1 MVHFVGAGPGACDL
15 ITVRGMNRI
24 KEADVIIYAGS
35 LVNPELLSYAKA
47 DCEIYN
53 SAHMTLDAVV
63 AVMREAEAAGKGTV
77 RLHTGDPSVYG
88 AIREQMDLLDEY
100 GIAYDVCPGVSA
112 VFGAAASLACEYT
125 LPDVTQTLILTRAE
139 GKTPVP
145 EKENLRSLA
154 AHRASLVLYLSSGL
168 ARKVRQELLLGG
180 YAEDTP
186 VAVVYKATW
195 PEEKIIRTTL
205 AKLPEDMEAAG
216 ITKTA
221 LIIVSPALGS
231 IYEKSKLYDAAFATE
246 YRGATEIIL
255 PVGIRRVLLVT
266 CSVRGYATMQ
276 KLAKKL
282 EAIPG
287 AEIITKVKCEALPD
301 VSMRETVKACVDEY
315 FGEVDAIVFV
325 TASGIAVRSVAEH
338 LAHKS
343 EDPAIVCMDEC
354 GKHVIS
360 LVSGHAGGA
369 NALTQMLADVMWA
382 TPVITTATDVEG
394 RFSVDDYARKH
405 NLVVT
410 DWEKAKAIS
419 AEVLAAGAEPVWMDA
434 RKSAGEADRVDA
446 RESASEAD
454 RVDIRE
460 SAGEADRV
468 DERESVGEADRVD
481 ERESAGEA
489 DRVDERGSA
498 GEADRVDERESAG
511 EIGSGSPLETG
522 CEVGVGKGL
531 GYRIG
536 ERIQCTMNIGAYQVI
551 VTPEKTIT
559 DAKTL
564 QLVPRCIVAG
574 VGCKKGTP
582 VDKIEHAVQDAFAKA
597 GLRMEAL
604 CAVASIDLKKEEA
617 GLQEFCK
624 TRNVP
629 FETYTAEELQAV
641 PGTFSASEFVSGV
654 TGVDNVCERSAVK
667 YASEHGVSQ
676 DHRLLRERAHE
687 DELLLG
693 KQAKHG
699 ELLLRKQANH
709 GELLLRKQAHEGVTV
724 ALSYVCS
731 E

>member
-53 SAHMTLDAVV
+53 SAHMTLEDVV
-63 AVMREAEAAGKGTV
+63 SVMREAEAAGKGTV

-88 AIREQMDLLDEY
+88 AIREQMDLLDGY

-180 YAEDTP
+180 YAVDTP

-231 IYEKSKLYDAAFATE
+231 VYEKSRLYDAAFATE
-246 YRGATEIIL
+246 YRGATEIAF
-255 PVGIRRVLLVT
+255 PAGIRRVLLIT

-276 KLAKKL
+276 KMAKKL
-282 EAIPG
+282 ENISG
-287 AEIITKVKCEALPD
+287 AEIITKVKCEALPE
-301 VSMRETVKACVDEY
+301 VSMKGTVKACVDAY
-315 FGEVDAIVFV
+315 FEQVDAIVFV

-338 LAHKS
+338 LTHKS
-343 EDPAIVCMDEC
+343 KDPAIVCMDEC

-394 RFSVDDYARKH
+394 RFSIDEYAREH

-410 DWEKAKAIS
+410 DWAKAKAIS
-419 AEVLAAGAEPVWMDA
+419 AEVLATGAKPVWVDEA
-434 RKSAGEADRVDA
+434 EVLQEEEKRACEIRKEQKSTGIDVGKIENDGRKNEVDGCENRIDGCENEVDGCKNRVDG
-446 RESASEAD
+446 SENK
-454 RVDIRE
+454 VDGCGNRINVKRLQ
-460 SAGEADRV
+460 
-468 DERESVGEADRVD
+468 
-481 ERESAGEA
+481 
-489 DRVDERGSA
+489 
-498 GEADRVDERESAG
+498 
-511 EIGSGSPLETG
+511 IGSH
-522 CEVGVGKGL
+522 
-531 GYRIG
+531 
-536 ERIQCTMNIGAYQVI
+536 QVI
-551 VTPEKTIT
+551 ITPK
-559 DAKTL
+559 DGSVDVQTL
-564 QLVPRCIVAG
+564 QLIPRCIVAG

-604 CAVASIDLKKEEA
+604 CAVVSIDLKKEEA
-617 GLQEFCK
+617 GLLEFCE

-629 FETYTAEELQAV
+629 FETYAAEELRAV
-641 PGTFSASEFVSGV
+641 PGTYSASEFVSGV

-667 YASEHGVSQ
+667 YASEHGMNQ
-676 DHRLLRERAHE
+676 GEQ
-687 DELLLG
+687 LLG
-693 KQAKHG
+693 RQAKLG
-699 ELLLRKQANH
+699 ELLLRKQAY
-709 GELLLRKQAHEGVTV
+709 GGVTV
-724 ALSYVCS
+724 ALAYGCS

>member
-53 SAHMTLDAVV
+53 SAHMTLEDVV
-63 AVMREAEAAGKGTV
+63 SVMREAEAAGKGTV

-88 AIREQMDLLDEY
+88 AIREQMDLLDEC

-168 ARKVRQELLLGG
+168 ARKVRQDLLLGG

-231 IYEKSKLYDAAFATE
+231 VYEKSRLYDAAFATE
-246 YRGATEIIL
+246 YRGATEIAF
-255 PVGIRRVLLVT
+255 PAGIRRVLLIT

-282 EAIPG
+282 ENISG
-287 AEIITKVKCEALPD
+287 AEIITKVKCEALPK
-301 VSMRETVKACVDEY
+301 VSMRETVKACVDTY
-315 FGEVDAIVFV
+315 FGQVDAIVFV

-394 RFSVDDYARKH
+394 RFSIDEYAREH

-410 DWEKAKAIS
+410 DWAKAKAIS
-419 AEVLAAGAEPVWMDA
+419 AEVLAAGAEPVWVDEA
-434 RKSAGEADRVDA
+434 AGSQEEEKNECEIGKEQKSTGIDVGKIENDGCKNEVDGCGNGVGGCENRIDGCGNRVDGCGN
-446 RESASEAD
+446 RINVK
-454 RVDIRE
+454 RLQ
-460 SAGEADRV
+460 
-468 DERESVGEADRVD
+468 
-481 ERESAGEA
+481 
-489 DRVDERGSA
+489 
-498 GEADRVDERESAG
+498 
-511 EIGSGSPLETG
+511 IGSH
-522 CEVGVGKGL
+522 
-531 GYRIG
+531 
-536 ERIQCTMNIGAYQVI
+536 QVI
-551 VTPEKTIT
+551 ITPQ
-559 DAKTL
+559 DGSVDVQTL
-564 QLVPRCIVAG
+564 QLIPRCIVAG

-604 CAVASIDLKKEEA
+604 CAVVSIDLKKEEA
-617 GLQEFCK
+617 GLLEFCE

-629 FETYTAEELQAV
+629 FETYAAEELRAV
-641 PGTFSASEFVSGV
+641 PGTYSASEFVSGV

-667 YASEHGVSQ
+667 YASEHGMNQ
-676 DHRLLRERAHE
+676 GEQ
-687 DELLLG
+687 LLG
-693 KQAKHG
+693 RQAKHG
-699 ELLLRKQANH
+699 ELLLRKQAY
-709 GELLLRKQAHEGVTV
+709 GGVTV
-724 ALSYVCS
+724 ALAYVCS

>member
-53 SAHMTLDAVV
+53 SAHMTLEDVV
-63 AVMREAEAAGKGTV
+63 SVMREAEAAGKGTV

-100 GIAYDVCPGVSA
+100 GITYDVCPGVSA

-154 AHRASLVLYLSSGL
+154 AHHASLVLYLSSRL
-168 ARKVRQELLLGG
+168 ARKVRQDLLLGG

-231 IYEKSKLYDAAFATE
+231 IYEKSRLYDAAFATE
-246 YRGATEIIL
+246 YRGATEIAF
-255 PVGIRRVLLVT
+255 PAGIRRVLLVT

-282 EAIPG
+282 ENISG
-287 AEIITKVKCEALPD
+287 AEIITKVKCEALPE
-301 VSMRETVKACVDEY
+301 VSMRETVKACVDTY
-315 FGEVDAIVFV
+315 FEQVDAIVFV

-338 LAHKS
+338 LTHKS
-343 EDPAIVCMDEC
+343 KDPAIVCMDEC

-394 RFSVDDYARKH
+394 SFSIDDYAREH

-410 DWEKAKAIS
+410 DWTKAKAIS
-419 AEVLAAGAEPVWMDA
+419 AEVLATGAEPVWIEEPA
-434 RKSAGEADRVDA
+434 VTQGEEKRTCEIRKEQNSTGIDVGKIENDGCKNEVDGCENEVDGCENRVDGCGN
-446 RESASEAD
+446 RINVQ
-454 RVDIRE
+454 RLQ
-460 SAGEADRV
+460 
-468 DERESVGEADRVD
+468 
-481 ERESAGEA
+481 
-489 DRVDERGSA
+489 
-498 GEADRVDERESAG
+498 
-511 EIGSGSPLETG
+511 IGSH
-522 CEVGVGKGL
+522 
-531 GYRIG
+531 
-536 ERIQCTMNIGAYQVI
+536 QVI
-551 VTPEKTIT
+551 ITPKDVPV
-559 DAKTL
+559 DAQTL
-564 QLVPRCIVAG
+564 QLIPRCIVAG

-582 VDKIEHAVQDAFAKA
+582 VDKIEHAVQDAFAKT

-604 CAVASIDLKKEEA
+604 CAVVSIDLKKKEA
-617 GLQEFCK
+617 GLLEFCE

-629 FETYTAEELQAV
+629 FKTYAAEELQAV
-641 PGTFSASEFVSGV
+641 PGTYSTSEFVSGV

-667 YASEHGVSQ
+667 YASEHGMNQ
-676 DHRLLRERAHE
+676 DRRLLRMQV
-687 DELLLG
+687 DG
-693 KQAKHG
+693 G
-699 ELLLRKQANH
+699 ELLLRKQA
-709 GELLLRKQAHEGVTV
+709 QDGVTL
-724 ALSYVCS
+724 ALAYMGAAS
-731 E
+731 EK

>member
-35 LVNPELLSYAKA
+35 LVNPALLSYAKA

-53 SAHMTLDAVV
+53 SAHMTLEDVV
-63 AVMREAEAAGKGTV
+63 SVMREAEAAGKTTV

-100 GIAYDVCPGVSA
+100 GIKYDVCPGVSA

-168 ARKVRQELLLGG
+168 ARKVRQELLIGG

-246 YRGATEIIL
+246 YRGATEIAL
-255 PVGIRRVLLVT
+255 PAGIRRVLLIT

-282 EAIPG
+282 ENISG
-287 AEIITKVKCEALPD
+287 AEIIAKVKCEALPE
-301 VSMRETVKACVDEY
+301 VSMKETVKACVDEY
-315 FGEVDAIVFV
+315 FEQVDAIVFV

-338 LAHKS
+338 LTHKS
-343 EDPAIVCMDEC
+343 KDPAIVCMDEC
-354 GKHVIS
+354 SKHVIS

-394 RFSVDDYARKH
+394 QFSIDDYAREH

-410 DWEKAKAIS
+410 DWAKAKAIS
-419 AEVLAAGAEPVWMDA
+419 AEVLATGAKPVWVDEA
-434 RKSAGEADRVDA
+434 EVSQEEEKNACEICKEQKSTGIDVGKIENDGCENEIGVQKLQIGSHQVVITPQDVSVDA
-446 RESASEAD
+446 
-454 RVDIRE
+454 
-460 SAGEADRV
+460 
-468 DERESVGEADRVD
+468 
-481 ERESAGEA
+481 
-489 DRVDERGSA
+489 
-498 GEADRVDERESAG
+498 
-511 EIGSGSPLETG
+511 
-522 CEVGVGKGL
+522 
-531 GYRIG
+531 
-536 ERIQCTMNIGAYQVI
+536 Q
-551 VTPEKTIT
+551 
-559 DAKTL
+559 TL
-564 QLVPRCIVAG
+564 QLIPRCIVAG
-574 VGCKKGTP
+574 VGCKKGTSS
-582 VDKIEHAVQDAFAKA
+582 DKIEHAVQDAFAKA

-617 GLQEFCK
+617 GLLEFCE
-624 TRNVP
+624 TRKVP
-629 FETYTAEELQAV
+629 FEAYTAEELQAV
-641 PGTFSASEFVSGV
+641 SGTFSASEFVTGV

-699 ELLLRKQANH
+699 ELLLRKQAY
-709 GELLLRKQAHEGVTV
+709 GGVTV
-724 ALSYVCS
+724 ALAYVCS

>member
-53 SAHMTLDAVV
+53 SAHMTLEDVV
-63 AVMREAEAAGKGTV
+63 SVMREAEAAGKGTV

-88 AIREQMDLLDEY
+88 AIREQMDLLDEC

-168 ARKVRQELLLGG
+168 ARKVRQDLLLGG
-180 YAEDTP
+180 YAEGTP

-221 LIIVSPALGS
+221 LIIVSPALGND
-231 IYEKSKLYDAAFATE
+231 YEKSRLYDAAFATE
-246 YRGATEIIL
+246 YRGATEIAF
-255 PVGIRRVLLVT
+255 PAGIRRVLLIT
-266 CSVRGYATMQ
+266 CSVRGYTTMQ
-276 KLAKKL
+276 KMAKKL
-282 EAIPG
+282 EKISG
-287 AEIITKVKCEALPD
+287 AEIITKVKCEALPE
-301 VSMRETVKACVDEY
+301 VSMKGTVKACVDAY
-315 FGEVDAIVFV
+315 FGQVDAIVFV

-338 LAHKS
+338 LTHKS
-343 EDPAIVCMDEC
+343 KDPAIVCMDEC
-354 GKHVIS
+354 SKHVIS

-394 RFSVDDYARKH
+394 RFSIDDYAREH

-410 DWEKAKAIS
+410 DWTKAKAIS
-419 AEVLAAGAEPVWMDA
+419 AEVLTTGAEPVWIDGDDVA
-434 RKSAGEADRVDA
+434 DREDEWDPSGEADRVN
-446 RESASEAD
+446 
-454 RVDIRE
+454 
-460 SAGEADRV
+460 
-468 DERESVGEADRVD
+468 ERES
-481 ERESAGEA
+481 S
-489 DRVDERGSA
+489 S
-498 GEADRVDERESAG
+498 EADRVDERESAG

-522 CEVGVGKGL
+522 CEVGVEKGL

-536 ERIQCTMNIGAYQVI
+536 ERIQCTMNIGTFQVI

-559 DAKTL
+559 DAQTL

-641 PGTFSASEFVSGV
+641 SGTFSASEFVSGV

-667 YASEHGVSQ
+667 YASEYATNQGE
-676 DHRLLRERAHE
+676 RLLRMQVDGGELLLREQAQ
-687 DELLLG
+687 DGELLLG
-693 KQAKHG
+693 KQVYG
-699 ELLLRKQANH
+699 
-709 GELLLRKQAHEGVTV
+709 GVTV
-724 ALSYVCS
+724 ALAYVCS

>member
-53 SAHMTLDAVV
+53 SAHMTLEDVV
-63 AVMREAEAAGKGTV
+63 SVMREAEAAGKGTV

-100 GIAYDVCPGVSA
+100 GITYDVCPGVSA

-154 AHRASLVLYLSSGL
+154 AHHASLVLYLSSGL
-168 ARKVRQELLLGG
+168 ARKVRQDLLLGG

-231 IYEKSKLYDAAFATE
+231 IYEKSRLYDAAFATE
-246 YRGATEIIL
+246 YRGATEIAF
-255 PVGIRRVLLVT
+255 PAGIRRVLLVT

-282 EAIPG
+282 ENISG
-287 AEIITKVKCEALPD
+287 AEIITKVKCEALPE
-301 VSMRETVKACVDEY
+301 VSMRETVKACVDTY
-315 FGEVDAIVFV
+315 FGQVDAIVFV

-369 NALTQMLADVMWA
+369 NALTQMLADVIWA

-394 RFSVDDYARKH
+394 SFSIDDYAREH

-410 DWEKAKAIS
+410 DWTKAKAIS
-419 AEVLAAGAEPVWMDA
+419 AEVLATGAEPVWIEEPA
-434 RKSAGEADRVDA
+434 VTQGEEKRACEIRKEQKSTGIDVGKIENDGCKNEVDGCGNRINVKRLQIGSHQVIITPKDVPVDA
-446 RESASEAD
+446 
-454 RVDIRE
+454 
-460 SAGEADRV
+460 
-468 DERESVGEADRVD
+468 
-481 ERESAGEA
+481 
-489 DRVDERGSA
+489 
-498 GEADRVDERESAG
+498 
-511 EIGSGSPLETG
+511 
-522 CEVGVGKGL
+522 
-531 GYRIG
+531 
-536 ERIQCTMNIGAYQVI
+536 Q
-551 VTPEKTIT
+551 
-559 DAKTL
+559 TL
-564 QLVPRCIVAG
+564 QLIPRCIVAG
-574 VGCKKGTP
+574 VGCKKGIP
-582 VDKIEHAVQDAFAKA
+582 ADKIEHAVQDAFAKA

-604 CAVASIDLKKEEA
+604 CAVSSIDLKKEEA
-617 GLQEFCK
+617 GLLEFCE

-629 FETYTAEELQAV
+629 FETYAAEELQAV
-641 PGTFSASEFVSGV
+641 PGTYSASEFVSGV

-667 YASEHGVSQ
+667 YASEHDMNQGEQ
-676 DHRLLRERAHE
+676 
-687 DELLLG
+687 LLG
-693 KQAKHG
+693 RQAKHG
-699 ELLLRKQANH
+699 ELLIRKQA
-709 GELLLRKQAHEGVTV
+709 QDGVTL
-724 ALSYVCS
+724 ALAYMGAAS
-731 E
+731 EK

>member
-47 DCEIYN
+47 DCKIYN
-53 SAHMTLDAVV
+53 SAHMTLDEVV
-63 AVMREAEAAGKGTV
+63 SVMREAEAAGKGTV

-88 AIREQMDLLDEY
+88 AIREQMDLLDEC

-168 ARKVRQELLLGG
+168 ARKVRQDLLLGG

-221 LIIVSPALGS
+221 LIIVSPALGND
-231 IYEKSKLYDAAFATE
+231 YEKSRLYDAAFATE
-246 YRGATEIIL
+246 YRGATEIAF
-255 PVGIRRVLLVT
+255 PAGIRRVLLIT

-282 EAIPG
+282 ENISG
-287 AEIITKVKCEALPD
+287 AEIITKVKCEALPEA
-301 VSMRETVKACVDEY
+301 SMKETVKACVDAY
-315 FGEVDAIVFV
+315 FEQVDAIVFV

-338 LAHKS
+338 LTHKS
-343 EDPAIVCMDEC
+343 KDPAIVCMDEC
-354 GKHVIS
+354 GKHAIS

-410 DWEKAKAIS
+410 DWAKAKAIS
-419 AEVLAAGAEPVWMDA
+419 AEVLATGAKPVWVDEA
-434 RKSAGEADRVDA
+434 AGSQEEEKNACENEIDVQKLQIGSHQVVITPQDVSVDA
-446 RESASEAD
+446 
-454 RVDIRE
+454 
-460 SAGEADRV
+460 
-468 DERESVGEADRVD
+468 
-481 ERESAGEA
+481 
-489 DRVDERGSA
+489 
-498 GEADRVDERESAG
+498 
-511 EIGSGSPLETG
+511 
-522 CEVGVGKGL
+522 
-531 GYRIG
+531 
-536 ERIQCTMNIGAYQVI
+536 Q
-551 VTPEKTIT
+551 
-559 DAKTL
+559 TL
-564 QLVPRCIVAG
+564 QLIPRCIVAG
-574 VGCKKGTP
+574 VGCKKGTS

-604 CAVASIDLKKEEA
+604 CVVASIDLKKNEV
-617 GLQEFCK
+617 GLLEFCE
-624 TRNVP
+624 TRKVP
-629 FETYTAEELQAV
+629 FKTYAAEELRAV
-641 PGTFSASEFVSGV
+641 PGIYSASEFVSGV

-667 YASEHGVSQ
+667 YASEHATNQG
-676 DHRLLRERAHE
+676 EP
-687 DELLLG
+687 LLG
-693 KQAKHG
+693 RQAKHG
-699 ELLLRKQANH
+699 ELLLRKQAH
-709 GELLLRKQAHEGVTV
+709 GGVTV
-724 ALSYVCS
+724 ALVYVCS

>member
-53 SAHMTLDAVV
+53 SAHMTLEDVV
-63 AVMREAEAAGKGTV
+63 SVMRDAEAAGKGTV

-168 ARKVRQELLLGG
+168 ARKVRQELLIGG

-246 YRGATEIIL
+246 YRGATEIAL
-255 PVGIRRVLLVT
+255 PAGIRRVLLIT

-282 EAIPG
+282 ENISG
-287 AEIITKVKCEALPD
+287 AEIIAKVKCEALPE
-301 VSMRETVKACVDEY
+301 VSMKETVKACVDEY
-315 FGEVDAIVFV
+315 FEQVDAIVFV

-338 LAHKS
+338 LTHKS
-343 EDPAIVCMDEC
+343 KDPAIVCMDEC
-354 GKHVIS
+354 SKHVIS

-394 RFSVDDYARKH
+394 QFSIDDYAREH

-410 DWEKAKAIS
+410 DWAKAKAIS
-419 AEVLAAGAEPVWMDA
+419 AEVLATGAKPVWMDEA
-434 RKSAGEADRVDA
+434 EVLQEEEKNACEIRKEQKSTGIDGCENEINVQ
-446 RESASEAD
+446 ELQ
-454 RVDIRE
+454 
-460 SAGEADRV
+460 
-468 DERESVGEADRVD
+468 
-481 ERESAGEA
+481 
-489 DRVDERGSA
+489 
-498 GEADRVDERESAG
+498 
-511 EIGSGSPLETG
+511 IGSH
-522 CEVGVGKGL
+522 
-531 GYRIG
+531 
-536 ERIQCTMNIGAYQVI
+536 QVI
-551 VTPEKTIT
+551 ITPQ
-559 DAKTL
+559 DGSVDVQTL
-564 QLVPRCIVAG
+564 QLIPRCIVAG

-604 CAVASIDLKKEEA
+604 CAVVSIDLKKEEA
-617 GLQEFCK
+617 GLLEFCE

-629 FETYTAEELQAV
+629 FETYAAEELQAV
-641 PGTFSASEFVSGV
+641 PGTYSASEFVSGV

-667 YASEHGVSQ
+667 YASEHGAN
-676 DHRLLRERAHE
+676 D
-687 DELLLG
+687 
-693 KQAKHG
+693 G
-699 ELLLRKQANH
+699 ELLLRKQA
-709 GELLLRKQAHEGVTV
+709 QDGVTV
-724 ALSYVCS
+724 ALAYVGVAS
-731 E
+731 EKQAKKPTWWVWESKNRRKNPKPEAETRK

>member
-47 DCEIYN
+47 DCEFYN

-246 YRGATEIIL
+246 YRGATEITL

-282 EAIPG
+282 ENISG
-287 AEIITKVKCEALPD
+287 AEIITKVKCEALPE
-301 VSMRETVKACVDEY
+301 VSMRETVKACVDTY
-315 FGEVDAIVFV
+315 FEQVDAIVFV

-338 LAHKS
+338 LTHKS
-343 EDPAIVCMDEC
+343 KDPAIVCMDEC

-434 RKSAGEADRVDA
+434 RKSAGEADRVD
-446 RESASEAD
+446 
-454 RVDIRE
+454 I
-460 SAGEADRV
+460 
-468 DERESVGEADRVD
+468 
-481 ERESAGEA
+481 RESAGEA

-498 GEADRVDERESAG
+498 GEADRVDERESAGEADRVDERESAGEADRVDERESVG

-699 ELLLRKQANH
+699 ELLLRKQAY
-709 GELLLRKQAHEGVTV
+709 GGVTV
-724 ALSYVCS
+724 ALAIWV
-731 E
+731 

>member
-1 MVHFVGAGPGACDL
+1 MVYFVGAGPGACDL
-15 ITVRGMNRI
+15 ITVRGMNQI

-47 DCEIYN
+47 DCVIYN
-53 SAHMTLDAVV
+53 SAYMTLDEVV
-63 AVMREAEAAGKGTV
+63 AVMREAEAAGKETV

-168 ARKVRQELLLGG
+168 AGKVRQELLLGG
-180 YAEDTP
+180 YTEDTP

-205 AKLPEDMEAAG
+205 AKLPEDMEEAG

-231 IYEKSKLYDAAFATE
+231 IYEKSRLYDAAFATE
-246 YRGATEIIL
+246 YRGATEIAL
-255 PVGIRRVLLVT
+255 PTGIRRVLLIT

-282 EAIPG
+282 ESIPD
-287 AEIITKVKCEALPD
+287 AEIIAKVKCEALPEI
-301 VSMRETVKACVDEY
+301 SMKDTVKACVDEY
-315 FGEVDAIVFV
+315 FEQVDAIVFI

-338 LAHKS
+338 LTHKS
-343 EDPAIVCMDEC
+343 KDPAIICMDEC

-394 RFSVDDYARKH
+394 RFSIDDYAREH
-405 NLVVT
+405 NFVVT
-410 DWEKAKAIS
+410 DWAKAKAIS
-419 AEVLAAGAEPVWMDA
+419 AEVLATGAKPVWID
-434 RKSAGEADRVDA
+434 EAEVK
-446 RESASEAD
+446 
-454 RVDIRE
+454 
-460 SAGEADRV
+460 
-468 DERESVGEADRVD
+468 
-481 ERESAGEA
+481 
-489 DRVDERGSA
+489 
-498 GEADRVDERESAG
+498 
-511 EIGSGSPLETG
+511 IGS
-522 CEVGVGKGL
+522 
-531 GYRIG
+531 
-536 ERIQCTMNIGAYQVI
+536 YQVI
-551 VTPEKTIT
+551 VTPRDILT

-564 QLVPRCIVAG
+564 QLIPRCIVAG
-574 VGCKKGTP
+574 VGCKKGTSA
-582 VDKIEHAVQDAFAKA
+582 DKIKHAVQEAFAKA
-597 GLRMEAL
+597 NLRMEAL

-617 GLQEFCK
+617 GLQEFCAARK
-624 TRNVP
+624 VP
-629 FETYTAEELQAV
+629 FETYAAAELQAV
-641 PGTFSASEFVSGV
+641 PGTFSASEFVTGV

-667 YASEHGVSQ
+667 FASEHGV
-676 DHRLLRERAHE
+676 
-687 DELLLG
+687 
-693 KQAKHG
+693 KHG
-699 ELLLRKQANH
+699 ELLLSKQA
-709 GELLLRKQAHEGVTV
+709 QEGVTV
-724 ALSYVCS
+724 ALAYVGVAR
-731 E
+731 EK

>member
-24 KEADVIIYAGS
+24 READVIIYAGS

-47 DCEIYN
+47 ECEIYN
-53 SAHMTLDAVV
+53 SAHMTLEDVV
-63 AVMREAEAAGKGTV
+63 SVMREAEAAGKGTV

-88 AIREQMDLLDEY
+88 AIREQMDLLDEC

-168 ARKVRQELLLGG
+168 ARKVRQDLLLGG

-231 IYEKSKLYDAAFATE
+231 VYEKSRLYDAAFATE
-246 YRGATEIIL
+246 YRGATEIAF
-255 PVGIRRVLLVT
+255 PAGIRRVLLIT

-282 EAIPG
+282 ENISG
-287 AEIITKVKCEALPD
+287 AEIITKVKCEALPE
-301 VSMRETVKACVDEY
+301 VSMRETVKACVDAY
-315 FGEVDAIVFV
+315 FEQVDAIVFV

-394 RFSVDDYARKH
+394 RFSIDEYAREH

-410 DWEKAKAIS
+410 DWAKAKAIS
-419 AEVLAAGAEPVWMDA
+419 AEVLAAGAEPVW
-434 RKSAGEADRVDA
+434 
-446 RESASEAD
+446 
-454 RVDIRE
+454 
-460 SAGEADRV
+460 V
-468 DERESVGEADRVD
+468 DEA
-481 ERESAGEA
+481 AGSQE
-489 DRVDERGSA
+489 E
-498 GEADRVDERESAG
+498 EKNEC
-511 EIGSGSPLETG
+511 EIGKEQKSTGIDVGKIENDGCKNEVDG
-522 CEVGVGKGL
+522 CENRVGGCEN
-531 GYRIG
+531 RIDG
-536 ERIQCTMNIGAYQVI
+536 CGNRVNVKRLQIGSHQVI
-551 VTPEKTIT
+551 ITPK
-559 DAKTL
+559 DVPVDVQTL
-564 QLVPRCIVAG
+564 QLIPRCIVAG

-604 CAVASIDLKKEEA
+604 CAVVSIDLKKEEA
-617 GLQEFCK
+617 GLLEFCE

-629 FETYTAEELQAV
+629 FETYAAEELQAV
-641 PGTFSASEFVSGV
+641 PGTYSASEFVSGV

-667 YASEHGVSQ
+667 YASEHGMKQ
-676 DHRLLRERAHE
+676 DQP
-687 DELLLG
+687 LLG
-693 KQAKHG
+693 RQAKHG
-699 ELLLRKQANH
+699 ELLLRKQAY
-709 GELLLRKQAHEGVTV
+709 GGVTV
-724 ALSYVCS
+724 ALAYVCS

>member
-24 KEADVIIYAGS
+24 READVIIYAGS

-47 DCEIYN
+47 ECEIYN
-53 SAHMTLDAVV
+53 SAHMTLEDVV
-63 AVMREAEAAGKGTV
+63 SVMREAEAAGKGTV

-88 AIREQMDLLDEY
+88 AIREQMDLLDEC

-168 ARKVRQELLLGG
+168 ARKVRQDLLLGG

-231 IYEKSKLYDAAFATE
+231 VYEKSRLYDAAFATE
-246 YRGATEIIL
+246 YRGATEIAF
-255 PVGIRRVLLVT
+255 PAGIRRVLLIT
-266 CSVRGYATMQ
+266 CSMRGYATMQ

-282 EAIPG
+282 ENISG
-287 AEIITKVKCEALPD
+287 AEIITKVKCEALPK
-301 VSMRETVKACVDEY
+301 VSMRETVKACVDTY
-315 FGEVDAIVFV
+315 FGQVDAIVFV

-394 RFSVDDYARKH
+394 RFSIDEYAREH

-410 DWEKAKAIS
+410 DWAKAKAIS
-419 AEVLAAGAEPVWMDA
+419 AEVLAAGAEPIWVDEA
-434 RKSAGEADRVDA
+434 AGSQEEEKNECEIGKEQKSTGIDVGKIENDGCKNEVDGCENRVGGCENRIDGCGNRVDGCGN
-446 RESASEAD
+446 RINVK
-454 RVDIRE
+454 RLQ
-460 SAGEADRV
+460 
-468 DERESVGEADRVD
+468 
-481 ERESAGEA
+481 
-489 DRVDERGSA
+489 
-498 GEADRVDERESAG
+498 
-511 EIGSGSPLETG
+511 IGSH
-522 CEVGVGKGL
+522 
-531 GYRIG
+531 
-536 ERIQCTMNIGAYQVI
+536 QVI
-551 VTPEKTIT
+551 ITPQ
-559 DAKTL
+559 DGSVDVQTL
-564 QLVPRCIVAG
+564 QLIPRCIVAG

-582 VDKIEHAVQDAFAKA
+582 MDKIEHAVQDAFAKA

-604 CAVASIDLKKEEA
+604 CAVVSIDLKKEEA
-617 GLQEFCK
+617 GLLEFCE

-629 FETYTAEELQAV
+629 FETYAAEELQAV
-641 PGTFSASEFVSGV
+641 PGTYSASEFVSGV

-667 YASEHGVSQ
+667 YASEHGMKQ
-676 DHRLLRERAHE
+676 DQPLPGR
-687 DELLLG
+687 
-693 KQAKHG
+693 QAKHGELLIRKQAQDG
-699 ELLLRKQANH
+699 ELLLRKQAY
-709 GELLLRKQAHEGVTV
+709 GGVTV
-724 ALSYVCS
+724 ALAYVCS

>member
-35 LVNPELLSYAKA
+35 LVNPGLLSYAKA
-47 DCEIYN
+47 DCKIYN

-63 AVMREAEAAGKGTV
+63 DVMREAEAAGKGTV

-168 ARKVRQELLLGG
+168 ARKVRQELLIGG

-246 YRGATEIIL
+246 YRGATEIAL
-255 PVGIRRVLLVT
+255 PAGIRRVLLIT

-282 EAIPG
+282 ENISG
-287 AEIITKVKCEALPD
+287 AEIIAKVKCEALPE
-301 VSMRETVKACVDEY
+301 VSMKETMKACVDAY
-315 FGEVDAIVFV
+315 FGQVDAIVFV

-338 LAHKS
+338 LTHKS
-343 EDPAIVCMDEC
+343 KDPAIVCMDEL

-394 RFSVDDYARKH
+394 RFSIDDYAREH

-419 AEVLAAGAEPVWMDA
+419 AEVLTTGAEPVWMDEA
-434 RKSAGEADRVDA
+434 EVLQEEEKNACEIRKEQKSTGIDGCENEINVQ
-446 RESASEAD
+446 ELQ
-454 RVDIRE
+454 
-460 SAGEADRV
+460 
-468 DERESVGEADRVD
+468 
-481 ERESAGEA
+481 
-489 DRVDERGSA
+489 
-498 GEADRVDERESAG
+498 
-511 EIGSGSPLETG
+511 IGSH
-522 CEVGVGKGL
+522 
-531 GYRIG
+531 
-536 ERIQCTMNIGAYQVI
+536 QVI
-551 VTPEKTIT
+551 ITPQ
-559 DAKTL
+559 DGSVDVQTL
-564 QLVPRCIVAG
+564 QLIPRCIVAG

-604 CAVASIDLKKEEA
+604 CAVVSIDLKKEEA
-617 GLQEFCK
+617 GLLEFCE

-629 FETYTAEELQAV
+629 FETYAAEELQAV
-641 PGTFSASEFVSGV
+641 PGTYSASEFVSGV

-667 YASEHGVSQ
+667 YASEHGMNQ
-676 DHRLLRERAHE
+676 GEQLLGRQAKNG
-687 DELLLG
+687 ELLLG
-693 KQAKHG
+693 KQAYG
-699 ELLLRKQANH
+699 
-709 GELLLRKQAHEGVTV
+709 GVTV
-724 ALSYVCS
+724 ALAYVCS

>member
-24 KEADVIIYAGS
+24 READVIIYAGS
-35 LVNPELLSYAKA
+35 LVNPELLSYAKV

-53 SAHMTLDAVV
+53 SAHMTLDEVV

-88 AIREQMDLLDEY
+88 AIREQMDLLDEC

-246 YRGATEIIL
+246 YRGATEIAL
-255 PVGIRRVLLVT
+255 PAGIRRVLLIT

-282 EAIPG
+282 ENISG
-287 AEIITKVKCEALPD
+287 AEIIAKVKCEALPE
-301 VSMRETVKACVDEY
+301 VSMKETVKACVDEY
-315 FGEVDAIVFV
+315 FEQVDAIVFV

-338 LAHKS
+338 LTHKS
-343 EDPAIVCMDEC
+343 KDPAIVCMDEC
-354 GKHVIS
+354 SKHVIS

-394 RFSVDDYARKH
+394 QFSIDDYAREH

-410 DWEKAKAIS
+410 DWAKAKAIS
-419 AEVLAAGAEPVWMDA
+419 AEVLAAGAEPVWIEEPVVA
-434 RKSAGEADRVDA
+434 QGEEKGACEIRKELKSTGIDGCKNRVDGC
-446 RESASEAD
+446 ENGIDGSEN
-454 RVDIRE
+454 RVDVKRLQ
-460 SAGEADRV
+460 
-468 DERESVGEADRVD
+468 
-481 ERESAGEA
+481 
-489 DRVDERGSA
+489 
-498 GEADRVDERESAG
+498 
-511 EIGSGSPLETG
+511 IGSH
-522 CEVGVGKGL
+522 
-531 GYRIG
+531 
-536 ERIQCTMNIGAYQVI
+536 QVI
-551 VTPEKTIT
+551 ITPKDVPV
-559 DAKTL
+559 DAQTL
-564 QLVPRCIVAG
+564 QLIPRCIVAG

-582 VDKIEHAVQDAFAKA
+582 VDKIEHAVQEAFAKA
-597 GLRMEAL
+597 GMRMEAL

-617 GLQEFCK
+617 GLLEFCE

-629 FETYTAEELQAV
+629 FETYAAEELQAV
-641 PGTFSASEFVSGV
+641 PGTYSASEFVSGV

-667 YASEHGVSQ
+667 YASEHGMNQ
-676 DHRLLRERAHE
+676 GEQ
-687 DELLLG
+687 LLG
-693 KQAKHG
+693 RQAKHG
-699 ELLLRKQANH
+699 ELLLRKQAY
-709 GELLLRKQAHEGVTV
+709 GGVTV
-724 ALSYVCS
+724 ALAYVCS

>member
-24 KEADVIIYAGS
+24 READVIIYAGS

-53 SAHMTLDAVV
+53 SAHMTLEDVV
-63 AVMREAEAAGKGTV
+63 SVMREAEAAGKGTV

-88 AIREQMDLLDEY
+88 AIREQMDLLDEC

-154 AHRASLVLYLSSGL
+154 VHRASLVLYLSSGL
-168 ARKVRQELLLGG
+168 ARKVRQDLLFGG

-231 IYEKSKLYDAAFATE
+231 VYEKSRLYDAAFATE
-246 YRGATEIIL
+246 YRGATEIAF
-255 PVGIRRVLLVT
+255 PAGIRRVLLIT

-282 EAIPG
+282 ENISG
-287 AEIITKVKCEALPD
+287 AEIITKVKCEALPE
-301 VSMRETVKACVDEY
+301 VSMKGTVKACVDAY
-315 FGEVDAIVFV
+315 FEQVDAIVFV

-394 RFSVDDYARKH
+394 RFSIDEYAREH

-410 DWEKAKAIS
+410 DWAKAKAIS
-419 AEVLAAGAEPVWMDA
+419 AEVLAAGAEPVWVDEA
-434 RKSAGEADRVDA
+434 AGSQEEEKNECEIGKEQKSTGIDVGKIENDGCKNEVDGCENRVGGCENRIDGCGNRVDGCEN
-446 RESASEAD
+446 RINVK
-454 RVDIRE
+454 RLQ
-460 SAGEADRV
+460 
-468 DERESVGEADRVD
+468 
-481 ERESAGEA
+481 
-489 DRVDERGSA
+489 
-498 GEADRVDERESAG
+498 
-511 EIGSGSPLETG
+511 IGSH
-522 CEVGVGKGL
+522 
-531 GYRIG
+531 
-536 ERIQCTMNIGAYQVI
+536 QVI
-551 VTPEKTIT
+551 ITPQ
-559 DAKTL
+559 DGSVDVQTL
-564 QLVPRCIVAG
+564 QLIPRCIVAG

-604 CAVASIDLKKEEA
+604 CAVVSIDLKKEEA
-617 GLQEFCK
+617 GLLEFCE

-629 FETYTAEELQAV
+629 FETYAAEELQAV
-641 PGTFSASEFVSGV
+641 PGTYSASEFVSGV

-667 YASEHGVSQ
+667 YASEHGMKQ
-676 DHRLLRERAHE
+676 DQP
-687 DELLLG
+687 LLG
-693 KQAKHG
+693 RQAKHGELLIRKQAQDG
-699 ELLLRKQANH
+699 ELLLRKQAY
-709 GELLLRKQAHEGVTV
+709 GGVTV
-724 ALSYVCS
+724 ALAYVCS

>member
-35 LVNPELLSYAKA
+35 LVNPGLLSYAKA
-47 DCEIYN
+47 DCKIYN

-63 AVMREAEAAGKGTV
+63 DVMREAEAAGKGTV

-168 ARKVRQELLLGG
+168 ARKVRQELLIGG

-231 IYEKSKLYDAAFATE
+231 VYEKSRLYDAAFATE
-246 YRGATEIIL
+246 YRGATEIAF
-255 PVGIRRVLLVT
+255 PAGIRRVLLIT

-282 EAIPG
+282 ENISG
-287 AEIITKVKCEALPD
+287 AEIIAKVKCEALPE
-301 VSMRETVKACVDEY
+301 VSMKETVKACVDEY
-315 FGEVDAIVFV
+315 FEQVDAIVFV

-338 LAHKS
+338 LTHKS
-343 EDPAIVCMDEC
+343 KDPAIVCMDEC

-394 RFSVDDYARKH
+394 RFSIDEYAREH

-410 DWEKAKAIS
+410 DWAKAKAIS
-419 AEVLAAGAEPVWMDA
+419 AEVLAAGAEPVWIEEPVVA
-434 RKSAGEADRVDA
+434 QGEEKGACEIRKELKSTGIDGCKNRVDGC
-446 RESASEAD
+446 ENGIDGSEN
-454 RVDIRE
+454 RVDVKRLQ
-460 SAGEADRV
+460 
-468 DERESVGEADRVD
+468 
-481 ERESAGEA
+481 
-489 DRVDERGSA
+489 
-498 GEADRVDERESAG
+498 
-511 EIGSGSPLETG
+511 IGSH
-522 CEVGVGKGL
+522 
-531 GYRIG
+531 
-536 ERIQCTMNIGAYQVI
+536 QVI
-551 VTPEKTIT
+551 ITPKDVPV
-559 DAKTL
+559 DAQTL
-564 QLVPRCIVAG
+564 QLIPRCIVAG

-617 GLQEFCK
+617 GLLEFCE
-624 TRNVP
+624 TRKVP
-629 FETYTAEELQAV
+629 FEAYTAEELQAV
-641 PGTFSASEFVSGV
+641 SGTFSASEFVTGV

-667 YASEHGVSQ
+667 YASEHGAN
-676 DHRLLRERAHE
+676 D
-687 DELLLG
+687 
-693 KQAKHG
+693 G
-699 ELLLRKQANH
+699 ELLLRKQA
-709 GELLLRKQAHEGVTV
+709 QDGVTV
-724 ALSYVCS
+724 ALAYVGVAS
-731 E
+731 GK

>member
-24 KEADVIIYAGS
+24 READVIIYAGS
-35 LVNPELLSYAKA
+35 LVNPELLSYAKS

-53 SAHMTLDAVV
+53 SAHMTLEDVV
-63 AVMREAEAAGKGTV
+63 SVMREAEVEGKGTV

-88 AIREQMDLLDEY
+88 AIREQMDLLDEC

-231 IYEKSKLYDAAFATE
+231 IYEKSRLYDAAFATE
-246 YRGATEIIL
+246 YRGATEIAF
-255 PVGIRRVLLVT
+255 PAGIRRVLLVT

-282 EAIPG
+282 ENISG
-287 AEIITKVKCEALPD
+287 AEIITKVKCEALPE
-301 VSMRETVKACVDEY
+301 VSMRETVKACVDTY
-315 FGEVDAIVFV
+315 FGQVDAIVFV

-394 RFSVDDYARKH
+394 RFSIDDYARKH

-410 DWEKAKAIS
+410 DWAKAKEIS
-419 AEVLAAGAEPVWMDA
+419 AEVLAAGAEPVWIEEPA
-434 RKSAGEADRVDA
+434 VTQGEEKRACEICKEQKSTGIDGCENEVDGCGNGIDGCKNEVDGCKNRVDVK
-446 RESASEAD
+446 RLQ
-454 RVDIRE
+454 
-460 SAGEADRV
+460 
-468 DERESVGEADRVD
+468 
-481 ERESAGEA
+481 
-489 DRVDERGSA
+489 
-498 GEADRVDERESAG
+498 
-511 EIGSGSPLETG
+511 IGSH
-522 CEVGVGKGL
+522 
-531 GYRIG
+531 
-536 ERIQCTMNIGAYQVI
+536 QVI
-551 VTPEKTIT
+551 ITPKDVPV
-559 DAKTL
+559 DAQTL
-564 QLVPRCIVAG
+564 QLIPRCIVAG
-574 VGCKKGTP
+574 VGCKKGTSA
-582 VDKIEHAVQDAFAKA
+582 DKIEHAVQEAFAKA
-597 GLRMEAL
+597 GMRMEAL
-604 CAVASIDLKKEEA
+604 CAVASIDLKKEET
-617 GLQEFCK
+617 GLLEFCE

-629 FETYTAEELQAV
+629 FETYAAEELQTV
-641 PGTFSASEFVSGV
+641 PGTYSASEFVSGV

-667 YASEHGVSQ
+667 YASEHGV
-676 DHRLLRERAHE
+676 
-687 DELLLG
+687 
-693 KQAKHG
+693 KHG
-699 ELLLRKQANH
+699 ELLLRKQA
-709 GELLLRKQAHEGVTV
+709 QDGVTV
-724 ALSYVCS
+724 ALAYVGVVS
-731 E
+731 EK

>member
-53 SAHMTLDAVV
+53 SAHMTLEDVV
-63 AVMREAEAAGKGTV
+63 SVMREAEAAGKGTV

-168 ARKVRQELLLGG
+168 ARKVRQDLLLGG

-216 ITKTA
+216 ISKTA
-221 LIIVSPALGS
+221 LIIVSPALGND
-231 IYEKSKLYDAAFATE
+231 YEKSRLYDAAFATE
-246 YRGATEIIL
+246 YRGATEIAF
-255 PVGIRRVLLVT
+255 PAGIRRVLLIT

-282 EAIPG
+282 ENIPG
-287 AEIITKVKCEALPD
+287 ADIITKVKCEALPE
-301 VSMRETVKACVDEY
+301 VSMKGTVKACVDAY
-315 FGEVDAIVFV
+315 FEQVDAIVFV

-338 LAHKS
+338 LTHKS
-343 EDPAIVCMDEC
+343 KDPAIVCMDEC
-354 GKHVIS
+354 GKHAIS

-410 DWEKAKAIS
+410 DWAKAKAIS
-419 AEVLAAGAEPVWMDA
+419 AEVLATGAKPVWVDEA
-434 RKSAGEADRVDA
+434 AGSQEEEKNECEICKVQKSTGIDGCKNRIDGSENKVDGCENEIDVQKLQIGSHQVVITPQDVSVDA
-446 RESASEAD
+446 
-454 RVDIRE
+454 
-460 SAGEADRV
+460 
-468 DERESVGEADRVD
+468 
-481 ERESAGEA
+481 
-489 DRVDERGSA
+489 
-498 GEADRVDERESAG
+498 
-511 EIGSGSPLETG
+511 
-522 CEVGVGKGL
+522 
-531 GYRIG
+531 
-536 ERIQCTMNIGAYQVI
+536 Q
-551 VTPEKTIT
+551 
-559 DAKTL
+559 TL
-564 QLVPRCIVAG
+564 QLIPRCIVAG
-574 VGCKKGTP
+574 VGCKKGTS

-617 GLQEFCK
+617 GLLEFCE

-629 FETYTAEELQAV
+629 FKTYAAEELRAV
-641 PGTFSASEFVSGV
+641 QGIYSASEFVSGV

-667 YASEHGVSQ
+667 YASEHATNQGE
-676 DHRLLRERAHE
+676 RLLRMQVG
-687 DELLLG
+687 DLLLRE
-693 KQAKHG
+693 QAQDG
-699 ELLLRKQANH
+699 ELLLRKQAY
-709 GELLLRKQAHEGVTV
+709 GGVTV
-724 ALSYVCS
+724 ALVYVCS

>member
-53 SAHMTLDAVV
+53 SAHMTLEDVV
-63 AVMREAEAAGKGTV
+63 SVMREAEAAGKGTV

-88 AIREQMDLLDEY
+88 AIREQMDLLDGY

-180 YAEDTP
+180 YAEHTP

-195 PEEKIIRTTL
+195 PAEKIIRTTL
-205 AKLPEDMEAAG
+205 ASLLEDMEAAG

-231 IYEKSKLYDAAFATE
+231 VYEKSRLYDAAFATE
-246 YRGATEIIL
+246 YRGATEIAF
-255 PVGIRRVLLVT
+255 PAGIRRVLLIT

-282 EAIPG
+282 ENISG
-287 AEIITKVKCEALPD
+287 AEIITKVKCEALPE
-301 VSMRETVKACVDEY
+301 VSMRETVKACVDTY
-315 FGEVDAIVFV
+315 FGQVDAIVFV

-394 RFSVDDYARKH
+394 RFSIDDYARKH

-410 DWEKAKAIS
+410 DWAKAKEIS
-419 AEVLAAGAEPVWMDA
+419 AEVLAAGVEPVWIEEPA
-434 RKSAGEADRVDA
+434 VTQGEEKRACEICKEQKSTGIDGCENEVDGCGNGIDGCKNEVDGCKNRVDVK
-446 RESASEAD
+446 RLQ
-454 RVDIRE
+454 
-460 SAGEADRV
+460 
-468 DERESVGEADRVD
+468 
-481 ERESAGEA
+481 
-489 DRVDERGSA
+489 
-498 GEADRVDERESAG
+498 
-511 EIGSGSPLETG
+511 IGSH
-522 CEVGVGKGL
+522 
-531 GYRIG
+531 
-536 ERIQCTMNIGAYQVI
+536 QVI
-551 VTPEKTIT
+551 ITPKDVPV
-559 DAKTL
+559 DAQTL
-564 QLVPRCIVAG
+564 QLIPRCIVAG
-574 VGCKKGTP
+574 VGCKKGTS
-582 VDKIEHAVQDAFAKA
+582 VDKIEHAVQEAFAKA
-597 GLRMEAL
+597 GMRMEAL

-617 GLQEFCK
+617 GLLEFCE

-629 FETYTAEELQAV
+629 FETYAAEELQAV
-641 PGTFSASEFVSGV
+641 PGTYSASEFVSGV
-654 TGVDNVCERSAVK
+654 TGVDNVCERSAMK
-667 YASEHGVSQ
+667 YASEYGV
-676 DHRLLRERAHE
+676 
-687 DELLLG
+687 
-693 KQAKHG
+693 KHG
-699 ELLLRKQANH
+699 ELLLRKQA
-709 GELLLRKQAHEGVTV
+709 QDGVTV
-724 ALSYVCS
+724 ALAYVGVAS
-731 E
+731 EKQAEKPTWWVWKPKNRRKNPKPEAKT

>member
-53 SAHMTLDAVV
+53 SAHMTLEDVV
-63 AVMREAEAAGKGTV
+63 SVMREAEAAGKGTV

-205 AKLPEDMEAAG
+205 AKLPEDMEAAE

-221 LIIVSPALGS
+221 LIIVSPALGND
-231 IYEKSKLYDAAFATE
+231 YEKSRLYDAAFATE
-246 YRGATEIIL
+246 YRGATEIAF
-255 PVGIRRVLLVT
+255 PAGIRRVLLVT

-276 KLAKKL
+276 KMAKKL
-282 EAIPG
+282 ENISG
-287 AEIITKVKCEALPD
+287 AEIITKVKCEALPE
-301 VSMRETVKACVDEY
+301 VSMRETVKACVDAY
-315 FGEVDAIVFV
+315 FEQVDAIVFV

-343 EDPAIVCMDEC
+343 KDPAIVCMDEL

-410 DWEKAKAIS
+410 DWAKAKAIS
-419 AEVLAAGAEPVWMDA
+419 AEVLATGAKPVWVDEA
-434 RKSAGEADRVDA
+434 AGSQEQEKNACEICKVQKSTGIDGCENRVDGCEN
-446 RESASEAD
+446 RIDGGENEVNGCENRID
-454 RVDIRE
+454 GCKNKVDGCENEI
-460 SAGEADRV
+460 DV
-468 DERESVGEADRVD
+468 QKLQ
-481 ERESAGEA
+481 
-489 DRVDERGSA
+489 
-498 GEADRVDERESAG
+498 
-511 EIGSGSPLETG
+511 IGSH
-522 CEVGVGKGL
+522 
-531 GYRIG
+531 
-536 ERIQCTMNIGAYQVI
+536 QVVI
-551 VTPEKTIT
+551 TPQDVSV
-559 DAKTL
+559 DAQTL
-564 QLVPRCIVAG
+564 QLIPRCIVAG
-574 VGCKKGTP
+574 VGCKKGTS

-604 CAVASIDLKKEEA
+604 CAVASIDLKKNEV
-617 GLQEFCK
+617 GLLEFCE
-624 TRNVP
+624 TRKVP
-629 FETYTAEELQAV
+629 FKTYAAEELRAV
-641 PGTFSASEFVSGV
+641 PGIYSASEFVSGV

-667 YASEHGVSQ
+667 YASEHATNQG
-676 DHRLLRERAHE
+676 EP
-687 DELLLG
+687 LLG
-693 KQAKHG
+693 RQAKHG
-699 ELLLRKQANH
+699 ELLLRKQAY
-709 GELLLRKQAHEGVTV
+709 GGVTV
-724 ALSYVCS
+724 ALAYVCS

>member
-53 SAHMTLDAVV
+53 SAHMTLEDVV
-63 AVMREAEAAGKGTV
+63 SVMREAEAAGKGTV

-168 ARKVRQELLLGG
+168 ARKVRQDLLLGG

-216 ITKTA
+216 ISKTA
-221 LIIVSPALGS
+221 LIIVSPALGND
-231 IYEKSKLYDAAFATE
+231 YEKSRLYDAAFATE
-246 YRGATEIIL
+246 YRGATEIAF
-255 PVGIRRVLLVT
+255 PAGIRRVLLVT
-266 CSVRGYATMQ
+266 CSVRGYVTMQ

-282 EAIPG
+282 ENISG
-287 AEIITKVKCEALPD
+287 AEIITKVKCEALPEA
-301 VSMRETVKACVDEY
+301 SMKETVKACVDAY
-315 FGEVDAIVFV
+315 FEQVDAIVFV

-338 LAHKS
+338 LTHKS
-343 EDPAIVCMDEC
+343 KNPAIVCMDEC

-410 DWEKAKAIS
+410 DWAKAKAIS
-419 AEVLAAGAEPVWMDA
+419 AEVLAAGAEPV
-434 RKSAGEADRVDA
+434 
-446 RESASEAD
+446 
-454 RVDIRE
+454 
-460 SAGEADRV
+460 RV
-468 DERESVGEADRVD
+468 DEAKVLQEEEKNECEICKVQKSTGIDGCENRVD
-481 ERESAGEA
+481 GCES
-489 DRVDERGSA
+489 RVDGCENEVNGCKNRIDGCKNK
-498 GEADRVDERESAG
+498 VDGCENEIDVQKLQ
-511 EIGSGSPLETG
+511 IGSH
-522 CEVGVGKGL
+522 
-531 GYRIG
+531 
-536 ERIQCTMNIGAYQVI
+536 QVVI
-551 VTPEKTIT
+551 TPQDVSV
-559 DAKTL
+559 DAQTL
-564 QLVPRCIVAG
+564 QLIPRCIVAG
-574 VGCKKGTP
+574 VGCKKGTS

-604 CAVASIDLKKEEA
+604 CAVASIDLKKNEV
-617 GLQEFCK
+617 GLLEFCE
-624 TRNVP
+624 TRKVP
-629 FETYTAEELQAV
+629 FKTYAAEELRAV
-641 PGTFSASEFVSGV
+641 PGIYSASEFVSGV
-654 TGVDNVCERSAVK
+654 TGVDNICERSAVK
-667 YASEHGVSQ
+667 YASEHATNQG
-676 DHRLLRERAHE
+676 EP
-687 DELLLG
+687 LLG
-693 KQAKHG
+693 RQAKHG
-699 ELLLRKQANH
+699 ELLLRKQAH
-709 GELLLRKQAHEGVTV
+709 GGVTV
-724 ALSYVCS
+724 ALAYVCS

>member
-1 MVHFVGAGPGACDL
+1 MVHFVGAGPGASDL

-47 DCEIYN
+47 DCAIYN

-63 AVMREAEAAGKGTV
+63 AVMRDAETAGKETV

-100 GIAYDVCPGVSA
+100 GIGYDVCPGVSA

-205 AKLPEDMEAAG
+205 ARLPEDMEAAG

-246 YRGATEIIL
+246 YRGATEIVL
-255 PVGIRRVLLVT
+255 PAGICRVLLIT

-282 EAIPG
+282 GKISG
-287 AEIITKVKCEALPD
+287 AEIITKVKCEALPE
-301 VSMRETVKACVDEY
+301 VSMKETVKACVDEY
-315 FGEVDAIVFV
+315 FEQVDAIVFV

-338 LAHKS
+338 LTHKS
-343 EDPAIVCMDEC
+343 KDPAIVCMDEC

-394 RFSVDDYARKH
+394 QFSIDDYAREH
-405 NLVVT
+405 NFVVT
-410 DWEKAKAIS
+410 DWAKAKTIS
-419 AEVLAAGAEPVWMDA
+419 AEVLATGAKPVWVEEPVVA
-434 RKSAGEADRVDA
+434 QGEEKGACEIRKELKSTGIDGCENRVDGCENGIDGCEN
-446 RESASEAD
+446 RID
-454 RVDIRE
+454 GCKNRVDVKRLQ
-460 SAGEADRV
+460 
-468 DERESVGEADRVD
+468 
-481 ERESAGEA
+481 
-489 DRVDERGSA
+489 
-498 GEADRVDERESAG
+498 
-511 EIGSGSPLETG
+511 IGSH
-522 CEVGVGKGL
+522 
-531 GYRIG
+531 
-536 ERIQCTMNIGAYQVI
+536 QVI
-551 VTPEKTIT
+551 ITPKDVPV
-559 DAKTL
+559 DAQTL
-564 QLVPRCIVAG
+564 QLIPRCIVAG

-604 CAVASIDLKKEEA
+604 CAVSSINLKKEEA
-617 GLQEFCK
+617 GLLEFCES
-624 TRNVP
+624 RNVP
-629 FETYTAEELQAV
+629 FETYAAEELQAV
-641 PGTFSASEFVSGV
+641 PGTYSASEFVSGV

-667 YASEHGVSQ
+667 YASEHGMNQ
-676 DHRLLRERAHE
+676 GERLLRMQV
-687 DELLLG
+687 DG
-693 KQAKHG
+693 G
-699 ELLLRKQANH
+699 ELLLRKQAQD
-709 GELLLRKQAHEGVTV
+709 GELLLRKQAYGGVTV

>member
-24 KEADVIIYAGS
+24 EEADVIIYAGS
-35 LVNPELLSYAKA
+35 LVNPALLSYAKA

-53 SAHMTLDAVV
+53 SAHMTLEDVV
-63 AVMREAEAAGKGTV
+63 SVMREAEAAGKTTV

-100 GIAYDVCPGVSA
+100 GIKYDVCPGVSA

-125 LPDVTQTLILTRAE
+125 LPGVTQTLILTRAE

-168 ARKVRQELLLGG
+168 ARKVRQELLIGG

-246 YRGATEIIL
+246 YRGATEIAL
-255 PVGIRRVLLVT
+255 PAGIRRVLLIT

-282 EAIPG
+282 ENISG
-287 AEIITKVKCEALPD
+287 AEIIAKVKCEALPE
-301 VSMRETVKACVDEY
+301 VSMKETVKVCVDEY
-315 FGEVDAIVFV
+315 FEQVDAIVFV

-338 LAHKS
+338 LTHKS
-343 EDPAIVCMDEC
+343 KDPAIVCMDEC
-354 GKHVIS
+354 SKHVIS

-394 RFSVDDYARKH
+394 QFSIDDYAREH

-410 DWEKAKAIS
+410 DWAKAKAIS
-419 AEVLAAGAEPVWMDA
+419 AEVLATGAKPVWVDEA
-434 RKSAGEADRVDA
+434 EVSQEEEKNACEICKEQKSTGIDVGKIENDGCENEIGVQKLQIGSHQVVITPQDVSVDA
-446 RESASEAD
+446 
-454 RVDIRE
+454 
-460 SAGEADRV
+460 
-468 DERESVGEADRVD
+468 
-481 ERESAGEA
+481 
-489 DRVDERGSA
+489 
-498 GEADRVDERESAG
+498 
-511 EIGSGSPLETG
+511 
-522 CEVGVGKGL
+522 
-531 GYRIG
+531 
-536 ERIQCTMNIGAYQVI
+536 Q
-551 VTPEKTIT
+551 
-559 DAKTL
+559 TL
-564 QLVPRCIVAG
+564 QLIPRCIVAG
-574 VGCKKGTP
+574 VGCKKGIP

-604 CAVASIDLKKEEA
+604 CAVVSIDLKKEEA
-617 GLQEFCK
+617 GLLEFCE

-629 FETYTAEELQAV
+629 FETYAAEELQAV
-641 PGTFSASEFVSGV
+641 PGTYSASEFVSGV

-667 YASEHGVSQ
+667 YASEHGMNQ
-676 DHRLLRERAHE
+676 GEQLLDR
-687 DELLLG
+687 
-693 KQAKHG
+693 QAKHG
-699 ELLLRKQANH
+699 ELLLRKQAY
-709 GELLLRKQAHEGVTV
+709 GGVTV
-724 ALSYVCS
+724 ALAYVCS

>member
-35 LVNPELLSYAKA
+35 LVNPVLLSYAKA

-53 SAHMTLDAVV
+53 SAHMTLEDVV
-63 AVMREAEAAGKGTV
+63 SVMRDAEAAGKGTV

-168 ARKVRQELLLGG
+168 ARKVRQELLIGG

-246 YRGATEIIL
+246 YRGATEIAL
-255 PVGIRRVLLVT
+255 PAGIRRVLLIT

-282 EAIPG
+282 ENISG
-287 AEIITKVKCEALPD
+287 AEIIAKVKCEALPE
-301 VSMRETVKACVDEY
+301 VSMKETVKACVDEY
-315 FGEVDAIVFV
+315 FEQVDAIVFV

-338 LAHKS
+338 LTHKS
-343 EDPAIVCMDEC
+343 KDPAIVCMDEC
-354 GKHVIS
+354 SKHVIS

-394 RFSVDDYARKH
+394 QFSIDDYAREH

-410 DWEKAKAIS
+410 DWAKAKAIS
-419 AEVLAAGAEPVWMDA
+419 AEVLATGAKPVWVDEA
-434 RKSAGEADRVDA
+434 EVSQEEEKNACEICKEQKSTGIDVGKIENDGCENEIGVQKLQIGSHQVVITPQDVSVDA
-446 RESASEAD
+446 
-454 RVDIRE
+454 
-460 SAGEADRV
+460 
-468 DERESVGEADRVD
+468 
-481 ERESAGEA
+481 
-489 DRVDERGSA
+489 
-498 GEADRVDERESAG
+498 
-511 EIGSGSPLETG
+511 
-522 CEVGVGKGL
+522 
-531 GYRIG
+531 
-536 ERIQCTMNIGAYQVI
+536 Q
-551 VTPEKTIT
+551 
-559 DAKTL
+559 TL
-564 QLVPRCIVAG
+564 QLIPRCIVAG
-574 VGCKKGTP
+574 VGCKKGIP

-604 CAVASIDLKKEEA
+604 CAVVSIDLKKEEA
-617 GLQEFCK
+617 GLLEFCE

-629 FETYTAEELQAV
+629 FETYAAEELQAV
-641 PGTFSASEFVSGV
+641 PGTYSASEFVSGV

-667 YASEHGVSQ
+667 YASEHGMNQ
-676 DHRLLRERAHE
+676 GEQLLDR
-687 DELLLG
+687 
-693 KQAKHG
+693 QAKHG
-699 ELLLRKQANH
+699 ELLLRKQAY
-709 GELLLRKQAHEGVTV
+709 GGVTV
-724 ALSYVCS
+724 ALAYVCS

>member
-53 SAHMTLDAVV
+53 SAHMTLEDVV
-63 AVMREAEAAGKGTV
+63 SVMREAEAAGKETV

-88 AIREQMDLLDEY
+88 AIREQMDLLDGY

-168 ARKVRQELLLGG
+168 ARKVRQDLLLGG

-231 IYEKSKLYDAAFATE
+231 VYEKSRLYDAAFATE
-246 YRGATEIIL
+246 YRGATEIAF
-255 PVGIRRVLLVT
+255 PAGIRRVLLIT

-276 KLAKKL
+276 KMAKKL
-282 EAIPG
+282 ENISG
-287 AEIITKVKCEALPD
+287 AEIITKVKCEALPE
-301 VSMRETVKACVDEY
+301 VSMRETVKACVDAY
-315 FGEVDAIVFV
+315 FEQVDAIVFV

-338 LAHKS
+338 LTHKS
-343 EDPAIVCMDEC
+343 KDPAIVCMDEC

-394 RFSVDDYARKH
+394 RFSVDDYAREH

-410 DWEKAKAIS
+410 DWAKAKAIS
-419 AEVLAAGAEPVWMDA
+419 AEVLAAGAEPLWVDEA
-434 RKSAGEADRVDA
+434 EVLQEEEKRACEICKEQKSTGIDVGKIENDGCKNEVDGCENGIDGCGNRINVQRLQIGSHQVIITPKDVPVDA
-446 RESASEAD
+446 
-454 RVDIRE
+454 
-460 SAGEADRV
+460 
-468 DERESVGEADRVD
+468 
-481 ERESAGEA
+481 
-489 DRVDERGSA
+489 
-498 GEADRVDERESAG
+498 
-511 EIGSGSPLETG
+511 
-522 CEVGVGKGL
+522 
-531 GYRIG
+531 
-536 ERIQCTMNIGAYQVI
+536 Q
-551 VTPEKTIT
+551 
-559 DAKTL
+559 TL
-564 QLVPRCIVAG
+564 QLIPRCIVAG

-604 CAVASIDLKKEEA
+604 CAVVSIDLKKKEA
-617 GLQEFCK
+617 GLLEFCE
-624 TRNVP
+624 TWNVP
-629 FETYTAEELQAV
+629 FETYAAEELQAV
-641 PGTFSASEFVSGV
+641 PGTYSASEFVSGV

-667 YASEHGVSQ
+667 YASEHGMNQ
-676 DHRLLRERAHE
+676 GEQLLGRQAKHG
-687 DELLLG
+687 ELLLRKQAQDG
-693 KQAKHG
+693 ELLLRKQAKHG
-699 ELLLRKQANH
+699 ELLLRKQAY
-709 GELLLRKQAHEGVTV
+709 GGVTV
-724 ALSYVCS
+724 ALAYVCS

>member
-47 DCEIYN
+47 DCKIYN
-53 SAHMTLDAVV
+53 SAHMTLDEVV
-63 AVMREAEAAGKGTV
+63 SVMREAEAAGKGTV

-88 AIREQMDLLDEY
+88 AIREQMDLLDEC

-168 ARKVRQELLLGG
+168 ARKVRQDLLLGG

-221 LIIVSPALGS
+221 LIIVSPALGND
-231 IYEKSKLYDAAFATE
+231 YEKSRLYDAAFATE
-246 YRGATEIIL
+246 YRGATEIAF
-255 PVGIRRVLLVT
+255 PAGIRRVLLIT

-282 EAIPG
+282 ENISG
-287 AEIITKVKCEALPD
+287 AEIITKVKCEALPEA
-301 VSMRETVKACVDEY
+301 SMKETVKACVDAY
-315 FGEVDAIVFV
+315 FEQVDAIVFV

-338 LAHKS
+338 LTHKS
-343 EDPAIVCMDEC
+343 KDPAIVCMDEC

-369 NALTQMLADVMWA
+369 NAFTQMLADVMWA

-410 DWEKAKAIS
+410 DWAKAKAIS
-419 AEVLAAGAEPVWMDA
+419 AEVLATGAKPVWVDEA
-434 RKSAGEADRVDA
+434 AGSQEEEKNACEICKVQKSTGIDGCENKVDGCENRVDGC
-446 RESASEAD
+446 ES
-454 RVDIRE
+454 RVDGCE
-460 SAGEADRV
+460 SRV
-468 DERESVGEADRVD
+468 DGCENEVDGCKNRIDGCENRVD
-481 ERESAGEA
+481 GCES
-489 DRVDERGSA
+489 RVDGCES
-498 GEADRVDERESAG
+498 RVDGCENEIDVQKLQ
-511 EIGSGSPLETG
+511 IGSH
-522 CEVGVGKGL
+522 
-531 GYRIG
+531 
-536 ERIQCTMNIGAYQVI
+536 QVVI
-551 VTPEKTIT
+551 TPQDVSV
-559 DAKTL
+559 DAQTL
-564 QLVPRCIVAG
+564 QLIPRCIVAG

-604 CAVASIDLKKEEA
+604 CAVASIDLKRTEV
-617 GLQEFCK
+617 GLLEFCE
-624 TRNVP
+624 TRKVP
-629 FETYTAEELQAV
+629 FKTYAAEELRAV
-641 PGTFSASEFVSGV
+641 PGIYSASEFVSGV

-667 YASEHGVSQ
+667 CASEHATNQG
-676 DHRLLRERAHE
+676 EP
-687 DELLLG
+687 LLG
-693 KQAKHG
+693 RQAKHG
-699 ELLLRKQANH
+699 ELLLRKQAY
-709 GELLLRKQAHEGVTV
+709 GGVTV
-724 ALSYVCS
+724 ALAYVCS

>member
-53 SAHMTLDAVV
+53 SAHMTLEDVV
-63 AVMREAEAAGKGTV
+63 SVMREVEAAGKGTV

-168 ARKVRQELLLGG
+168 ARKVRQELLIGG

-246 YRGATEIIL
+246 YRGATEIAL
-255 PVGIRRVLLVT
+255 PAGIRRVLLIT

-282 EAIPG
+282 ENISG
-287 AEIITKVKCEALPD
+287 AEIIAKVKCEALPE
-301 VSMRETVKACVDEY
+301 VSMKETVKACVDEY
-315 FGEVDAIVFV
+315 FEQVDAIVFV

-338 LAHKS
+338 LTHKS
-343 EDPAIVCMDEC
+343 KDPAIVCMDEC
-354 GKHVIS
+354 SKHVIS

-394 RFSVDDYARKH
+394 RFSIDDYAREH

-419 AEVLAAGAEPVWMDA
+419 AEVLTTGAEPVWMDEA
-434 RKSAGEADRVDA
+434 EVLQEEEKNACEIRKEQKSTGIDGCENEINVQ
-446 RESASEAD
+446 ELQ
-454 RVDIRE
+454 
-460 SAGEADRV
+460 
-468 DERESVGEADRVD
+468 
-481 ERESAGEA
+481 
-489 DRVDERGSA
+489 
-498 GEADRVDERESAG
+498 
-511 EIGSGSPLETG
+511 IGSH
-522 CEVGVGKGL
+522 
-531 GYRIG
+531 
-536 ERIQCTMNIGAYQVI
+536 QVI
-551 VTPEKTIT
+551 ITPQ
-559 DAKTL
+559 DGSVDVQTL
-564 QLVPRCIVAG
+564 QLIPRCIVAG

-617 GLQEFCK
+617 GLLEFCE
-624 TRNVP
+624 TRKVP
-629 FETYTAEELQAV
+629 FEAYTAEELQAV
-641 PGTFSASEFVSGV
+641 PGTYSASEFVSGV

-667 YASEHGVSQ
+667 YASEHGMNQ
-676 DHRLLRERAHE
+676 GEQ
-687 DELLLG
+687 LLG
-693 KQAKHG
+693 RQAKHG
-699 ELLLRKQANH
+699 ELLLRKQAY
-709 GELLLRKQAHEGVTV
+709 GGVTV
-724 ALSYVCS
+724 ALAYVCS

>member
-53 SAHMTLDAVV
+53 SAHMTLEDVV
-63 AVMREAEAAGKGTV
+63 SVMREAEAAGKGTV

-100 GIAYDVCPGVSA
+100 GITYDVCPGVSA

-154 AHRASLVLYLSSGL
+154 AHHASLVLYLSSGL

-231 IYEKSKLYDAAFATE
+231 VYEKSRLYDAAFATE
-246 YRGATEIIL
+246 YRGATEIAF
-255 PVGIRRVLLVT
+255 PAGIRRVLLVT

-282 EAIPG
+282 ENISG
-287 AEIITKVKCEALPD
+287 AEIITKVKCEALPE
-301 VSMRETVKACVDEY
+301 VSMRETVKACVDTY
-315 FGEVDAIVFV
+315 FGQVDAIVFV

-369 NALTQMLADVMWA
+369 NALTQMLADVIWA

-394 RFSVDDYARKH
+394 SFSIDDYAREH

-410 DWEKAKAIS
+410 DWTKAKAIS
-419 AEVLAAGAEPVWMDA
+419 AEVLATGAEPVWIEEPA
-434 RKSAGEADRVDA
+434 VTQGEEKRACEIRKEQNSTGIDVGKIENDGCKNEVDGCGNRINVKRLQIGSHQVIITPKDVPVDA
-446 RESASEAD
+446 
-454 RVDIRE
+454 
-460 SAGEADRV
+460 
-468 DERESVGEADRVD
+468 
-481 ERESAGEA
+481 
-489 DRVDERGSA
+489 
-498 GEADRVDERESAG
+498 
-511 EIGSGSPLETG
+511 
-522 CEVGVGKGL
+522 
-531 GYRIG
+531 
-536 ERIQCTMNIGAYQVI
+536 Q
-551 VTPEKTIT
+551 
-559 DAKTL
+559 TL
-564 QLVPRCIVAG
+564 QLIPRCIVAG
-574 VGCKKGTP
+574 VGCKKGIP
-582 VDKIEHAVQDAFAKA
+582 ADKIEHAVQDAFAKA

-604 CAVASIDLKKEEA
+604 CAVSSIDLKKEEA
-617 GLQEFCK
+617 GLLEFCE

-629 FETYTAEELQAV
+629 FETYAAEELQAV
-641 PGTFSASEFVSGV
+641 PGTYSASEFVSGV

-667 YASEHGVSQ
+667 YASEHDMNQGEQ
-676 DHRLLRERAHE
+676 
-687 DELLLG
+687 LLG
-693 KQAKHG
+693 RQAKHG
-699 ELLLRKQANH
+699 ELLIRKQAQD
-709 GELLLRKQAHEGVTV
+709 GEMLLRKQAYGGVTV
-724 ALSYVCS
+724 ALAYVCS

>member
-53 SAHMTLDAVV
+53 SAHMTLEDVV
-63 AVMREAEAAGKGTV
+63 SVMREAEAAGKETV

-88 AIREQMDLLDEY
+88 AIREQMDLLDGY

-168 ARKVRQELLLGG
+168 ARKVRQDLLFGG

-231 IYEKSKLYDAAFATE
+231 VYEKSRLYDAAFATE
-246 YRGATEIIL
+246 YRGATEIAF
-255 PVGIRRVLLVT
+255 PAGIRRVLLIT

-276 KLAKKL
+276 KMAKKL
-282 EAIPG
+282 ENISG
-287 AEIITKVKCEALPD
+287 AEIITKVKCEALPE
-301 VSMRETVKACVDEY
+301 VSMKGTVKACVDAY
-315 FGEVDAIVFV
+315 FEQVDAIVFV

-338 LAHKS
+338 LTHKS
-343 EDPAIVCMDEC
+343 KDPAIVCMDEC

-410 DWEKAKAIS
+410 DWAKAKAIS
-419 AEVLAAGAEPVWMDA
+419 ADVLAAGAEPVWVDEA
-434 RKSAGEADRVDA
+434 EVLQEEEKRACEIRKEQKSTGIDVGKIENDGCKNEVDGCENGIDGCGNRINVQRLQIGSHQVIITPKDVPVDA
-446 RESASEAD
+446 
-454 RVDIRE
+454 
-460 SAGEADRV
+460 
-468 DERESVGEADRVD
+468 
-481 ERESAGEA
+481 
-489 DRVDERGSA
+489 
-498 GEADRVDERESAG
+498 
-511 EIGSGSPLETG
+511 
-522 CEVGVGKGL
+522 
-531 GYRIG
+531 
-536 ERIQCTMNIGAYQVI
+536 Q
-551 VTPEKTIT
+551 
-559 DAKTL
+559 TL
-564 QLVPRCIVAG
+564 QLIPRCIVAG

-604 CAVASIDLKKEEA
+604 CAVVSINLKKEEA
-617 GLQEFCK
+617 GLLEFCE

-629 FETYTAEELQAV
+629 FETYAAEELQAV
-641 PGTFSASEFVSGV
+641 PGTYSASEFVSGV

-667 YASEHGVSQ
+667 YASEHGMNQ
-676 DHRLLRERAHE
+676 GEQ
-687 DELLLG
+687 LLG
-693 KQAKHG
+693 RQAKHG
-699 ELLLRKQANH
+699 ELLLRKQAQD
-709 GELLLRKQAHEGVTV
+709 GELLLRKQAYGGVTV
-724 ALSYVCS
+724 ALAYVCS

>member
-53 SAHMTLDAVV
+53 SAHMTLEDVV
-63 AVMREAEAAGKGTV
+63 SVMREAEAAGKETV

-88 AIREQMDLLDEY
+88 AIREQMDLLDEC

-168 ARKVRQELLLGG
+168 AQKVRQELLLGG

-231 IYEKSKLYDAAFATE
+231 VYEKSRLYDAAFATE
-246 YRGATEIIL
+246 YRGATEIAF
-255 PVGIRRVLLVT
+255 PARIRRVLLIT

-276 KLAKKL
+276 KMAKKL
-282 EAIPG
+282 ENISG
-287 AEIITKVKCEALPD
+287 AEIITKVKCEALPE
-301 VSMRETVKACVDEY
+301 VSMKGTVKACVDAY
-315 FGEVDAIVFV
+315 FEQVDAIVFV

-338 LAHKS
+338 LTHKS
-343 EDPAIVCMDEC
+343 KDPAIVCMDEC

-394 RFSVDDYARKH
+394 RFSIDEYAREH

-410 DWEKAKAIS
+410 DWAKAKAIS
-419 AEVLAAGAEPVWMDA
+419 AEVLVTGAKPVWVDEAAGSQEEEKNAC
-434 RKSAGEADRVDA
+434 
-446 RESASEAD
+446 
-454 RVDIRE
+454 
-460 SAGEADRV
+460 
-468 DERESVGEADRVD
+468 
-481 ERESAGEA
+481 
-489 DRVDERGSA
+489 
-498 GEADRVDERESAG
+498 
-511 EIGSGSPLETG
+511 EIGKELKSTGIDVDKIENDGCKNEVDG
-522 CEVGVGKGL
+522 CENGIDGCGN
-531 GYRIG
+531 RINVK
-536 ERIQCTMNIGAYQVI
+536 RLQIGSHQVI
-551 VTPEKTIT
+551 ITPK
-559 DAKTL
+559 DGSVDVQTL
-564 QLVPRCIVAG
+564 QLIPRCIVAG

-604 CAVASIDLKKEEA
+604 CAVVSINLKKEEA
-617 GLQEFCK
+617 GLLEFCE

-629 FETYTAEELQAV
+629 FETYATEELQAV
-641 PGTFSASEFVSGV
+641 PGTYSASEFVSGV

-667 YASEHGVSQ
+667 YASEHGMKQ
-676 DHRLLRERAHE
+676 GEQ
-687 DELLLG
+687 LLG
-693 KQAKHG
+693 RQAKHG
-699 ELLLRKQANH
+699 ELLLRKQAQD
-709 GELLLRKQAHEGVTV
+709 GELLLRKQAYGGVTV
-724 ALSYVCS
+724 ALAYVCS

>member
-35 LVNPELLSYAKA
+35 LVNPGLLSYAKA
-47 DCEIYN
+47 DCKIYN

-63 AVMREAEAAGKGTV
+63 DVMREAEAAGKGTV

-125 LPDVTQTLILTRAE
+125 LPGVTQTLILTRAE

-168 ARKVRQELLLGG
+168 ARKVRQELLIGG

-246 YRGATEIIL
+246 YRGATEIAL
-255 PVGIRRVLLVT
+255 PAGIRRVLLIT

-282 EAIPG
+282 ENISG
-287 AEIITKVKCEALPD
+287 AEIIAKVKCEALPE
-301 VSMRETVKACVDEY
+301 VSMKETVKACVDEY
-315 FGEVDAIVFV
+315 FEQVDAIVFV

-338 LAHKS
+338 LTHKS
-343 EDPAIVCMDEC
+343 KDPAIVCMDEC
-354 GKHVIS
+354 SKHVIS

-394 RFSVDDYARKH
+394 QFSIDDYAREH
-405 NLVVT
+405 NLVVM
-410 DWEKAKAIS
+410 DWAKAKAIS
-419 AEVLAAGAEPVWMDA
+419 AEVLATGAKPVWVDEA
-434 RKSAGEADRVDA
+434 EVSQEEEKNACEICKEQKSTGIDVGKIENDGCENEIGVQKLQIGSHQVVITPQDVSVDA
-446 RESASEAD
+446 
-454 RVDIRE
+454 
-460 SAGEADRV
+460 
-468 DERESVGEADRVD
+468 
-481 ERESAGEA
+481 
-489 DRVDERGSA
+489 
-498 GEADRVDERESAG
+498 
-511 EIGSGSPLETG
+511 
-522 CEVGVGKGL
+522 
-531 GYRIG
+531 
-536 ERIQCTMNIGAYQVI
+536 Q
-551 VTPEKTIT
+551 
-559 DAKTL
+559 TL
-564 QLVPRCIVAG
+564 QLIPRCIVAG
-574 VGCKKGTP
+574 VGCKKGIP

-604 CAVASIDLKKEEA
+604 CAVVSIDLKKEEA
-617 GLQEFCK
+617 GLLEFCE

-629 FETYTAEELQAV
+629 FETYAAEELQAV
-641 PGTFSASEFVSGV
+641 PGTYSASEFVSGV

-667 YASEHGVSQ
+667 YASEHGMNQ
-676 DHRLLRERAHE
+676 GEQ
-687 DELLLG
+687 LLG
-693 KQAKHG
+693 RQAKHG
-699 ELLLRKQANH
+699 ELLLRKQAY
-709 GELLLRKQAHEGVTV
+709 GGVTV
-724 ALSYVCS
+724 ALAYVCS

>member
-35 LVNPELLSYAKA
+35 LVNPGLLSYAKA
-47 DCEIYN
+47 DCKIYN

-63 AVMREAEAAGKGTV
+63 DVMREAEAAGKGTV

-168 ARKVRQELLLGG
+168 ARKVRQELLVGG

-246 YRGATEIIL
+246 YRGATEIAL
-255 PVGIRRVLLVT
+255 PAGIRRVLLIT

-282 EAIPG
+282 ENISG
-287 AEIITKVKCEALPD
+287 AEIIAKVKCEALPE
-301 VSMRETVKACVDEY
+301 VSMKETVKACVDEY
-315 FGEVDAIVFV
+315 FEQVDAIVFV

-338 LAHKS
+338 LTHKS
-343 EDPAIVCMDEC
+343 KDPAIVCMDEC
-354 GKHVIS
+354 SKHVIS

-394 RFSVDDYARKH
+394 QFSIDDYAREH

-410 DWEKAKAIS
+410 DWAKAKAIS
-419 AEVLAAGAEPVWMDA
+419 AEVLATGAKPVRVNEA
-434 RKSAGEADRVDA
+434 EVLQEEEKYACGICKEQKSTGIDMGKIENDGCENGIDVQRLQIGSYQVVITPQDVSVDA
-446 RESASEAD
+446 
-454 RVDIRE
+454 
-460 SAGEADRV
+460 
-468 DERESVGEADRVD
+468 
-481 ERESAGEA
+481 
-489 DRVDERGSA
+489 
-498 GEADRVDERESAG
+498 
-511 EIGSGSPLETG
+511 
-522 CEVGVGKGL
+522 
-531 GYRIG
+531 
-536 ERIQCTMNIGAYQVI
+536 Q
-551 VTPEKTIT
+551 
-559 DAKTL
+559 TL
-564 QLVPRCIVAG
+564 QLIPRCIVAG
-574 VGCKKGTP
+574 VGCKKGMP
-582 VDKIEHAVQDAFAKA
+582 VDKIEHAVQEAFAKA

-617 GLQEFCK
+617 GLLEFCE
-624 TRNVP
+624 TRKVP
-629 FETYTAEELQAV
+629 FEAYTAEELQAV
-641 PGTFSASEFVSGV
+641 SGTFSASEFVTGV

-667 YASEHGVSQ
+667 YASEHGAN
-676 DHRLLRERAHE
+676 D
-687 DELLLG
+687 
-693 KQAKHG
+693 G
-699 ELLLRKQANH
+699 ELLLRKQA
-709 GELLLRKQAHEGVTV
+709 QDGVTV
-724 ALSYVCS
+724 ALAYVGVAS
-731 E
+731 GK

>member
-47 DCEIYN
+47 DCKIYN

-63 AVMREAEAAGKGTV
+63 DVMREAEAAGKGTV

-168 ARKVRQELLLGG
+168 ARKVRQELLIGG

-246 YRGATEIIL
+246 YRGATEIAL
-255 PVGIRRVLLVT
+255 PAGIRRVLLIT

-282 EAIPG
+282 ENISG
-287 AEIITKVKCEALPD
+287 AEIIARVKCEALPE
-301 VSMRETVKACVDEY
+301 VSMKETVKACVDEY
-315 FGEVDAIVFV
+315 FEQVDAIVFV

-338 LAHKS
+338 LTHKS
-343 EDPAIVCMDEC
+343 KDPAIVCMDEL

-394 RFSVDDYARKH
+394 RFSIDDYAREH

-410 DWEKAKAIS
+410 DWPKAKAIS
-419 AEVLAAGAEPVWMDA
+419 AEVLAAGAEPVRVNEA
-434 RKSAGEADRVDA
+434 EVLQEEEKNACEICKEQKSTGIDVGKIENDGCENRIDGCGIRVDGC
-446 RESASEAD
+446 ENGID
-454 RVDIRE
+454 VLKLQ
-460 SAGEADRV
+460 
-468 DERESVGEADRVD
+468 
-481 ERESAGEA
+481 
-489 DRVDERGSA
+489 
-498 GEADRVDERESAG
+498 
-511 EIGSGSPLETG
+511 IGS
-522 CEVGVGKGL
+522 
-531 GYRIG
+531 
-536 ERIQCTMNIGAYQVI
+536 YQVVI
-551 VTPEKTIT
+551 TPQDVSV
-559 DAKTL
+559 DAQTL
-564 QLVPRCIVAG
+564 QLIPRCIVAG
-574 VGCKKGTP
+574 VGCKKGMP
-582 VDKIEHAVQDAFAKA
+582 VDKIEHAVQEAFAKA
-597 GLRMEAL
+597 GLRIEAL

-617 GLQEFCK
+617 GLLEFCE

-629 FETYTAEELQAV
+629 FETYAAEELQAV
-641 PGTFSASEFVSGV
+641 PGTYSASEFVSGV

-667 YASEHGVSQ
+667 YASEHGMNQ
-676 DHRLLRERAHE
+676 GEQ
-687 DELLLG
+687 LLG
-693 KQAKHG
+693 RQAKHG
-699 ELLLRKQANH
+699 ELLLRKQAY
-709 GELLLRKQAHEGVTV
+709 GGVTV
-724 ALSYVCS
+724 ALAYVCS

>member
-47 DCEIYN
+47 DCKIYN
-53 SAHMTLDAVV
+53 SAHMTLDEVV
-63 AVMREAEAAGKGTV
+63 SVMREAEAAGKGTV

-88 AIREQMDLLDEY
+88 AIREQMDLLDEC

-168 ARKVRQELLLGG
+168 ARKVRQDLLLGG

-221 LIIVSPALGS
+221 LIIVSPALGND
-231 IYEKSKLYDAAFATE
+231 YEKSRLYDAAFATE
-246 YRGATEIIL
+246 YRGATEIAF
-255 PVGIRRVLLVT
+255 PAGIRRVLLIT

-282 EAIPG
+282 ENISG
-287 AEIITKVKCEALPD
+287 AEIITKVKCEALPE
-301 VSMRETVKACVDEY
+301 VSMKGTVKACVDAY
-315 FGEVDAIVFV
+315 FEQVDAIVFV

-338 LAHKS
+338 LTHKS
-343 EDPAIVCMDEC
+343 KDPAIVCMDEC
-354 GKHVIS
+354 GKHAIS

-410 DWEKAKAIS
+410 DWAKAKAIS
-419 AEVLAAGAEPVWMDA
+419 AEVLATGAKPVWVDEA
-434 RKSAGEADRVDA
+434 AGSQEEEKNACENEIDVQKLQIGSHQVVITPQDVSVDA
-446 RESASEAD
+446 
-454 RVDIRE
+454 
-460 SAGEADRV
+460 
-468 DERESVGEADRVD
+468 
-481 ERESAGEA
+481 
-489 DRVDERGSA
+489 
-498 GEADRVDERESAG
+498 
-511 EIGSGSPLETG
+511 
-522 CEVGVGKGL
+522 
-531 GYRIG
+531 
-536 ERIQCTMNIGAYQVI
+536 Q
-551 VTPEKTIT
+551 
-559 DAKTL
+559 TL
-564 QLVPRCIVAG
+564 QLIPRCIVAG
-574 VGCKKGTP
+574 VGCKKGTS

-604 CAVASIDLKKEEA
+604 CVVASIDLKKNEV
-617 GLQEFCK
+617 GLLEFCETWK
-624 TRNVP
+624 VP
-629 FETYTAEELQAV
+629 FKTYAAEELRAV
-641 PGTFSASEFVSGV
+641 PGIYSASEFVSGV

-667 YASEHGVSQ
+667 YASEHATNQG
-676 DHRLLRERAHE
+676 EP
-687 DELLLG
+687 LLG
-693 KQAKHG
+693 RQAKHG
-699 ELLLRKQANH
+699 ELLLRKQAH
-709 GELLLRKQAHEGVTV
+709 GGVTV
-724 ALSYVCS
+724 ALVYVCS

>member
-154 AHRASLVLYLSSGL
+154 AHRASLALYLSSGL

-246 YRGATEIIL
+246 YRGATEITL

-282 EAIPG
+282 ENISG
-287 AEIITKVKCEALPD
+287 AEIITKVKCEALPE
-301 VSMRETVKACVDEY
+301 VSMRETVKACVDTY
-315 FGEVDAIVFV
+315 FEQVDAIVFV

-338 LAHKS
+338 LTHKS
-343 EDPAIVCMDEC
+343 KDPAIVCMDEC

-468 DERESVGEADRVD
+468 DERESVGE
-481 ERESAGEA
+481 
-489 DRVDERGSA
+489 
-498 GEADRVDERESAG
+498 
-511 EIGSGSPLETG
+511 IGSGSPLETG

-617 GLQEFCK
+617 GVQEFCK

-699 ELLLRKQANH
+699 ELLLRKQAY
-709 GELLLRKQAHEGVTV
+709 GGVTV
-724 ALSYVCS
+724 ALAIWV
-731 E
+731 

>member
-53 SAHMTLDAVV
+53 SAHMTLEDVV
-63 AVMREAEAAGKGTV
+63 SVMREAEAAGKVTV

-88 AIREQMDLLDEY
+88 AIREQMDLLDEC

-168 ARKVRQELLLGG
+168 ARKVRQDLLLGG

-216 ITKTA
+216 ISKTA
-221 LIIVSPALGS
+221 LIIVSPALGND
-231 IYEKSKLYDAAFATE
+231 YEKSRLYDAAFATE
-246 YRGATEIIL
+246 YRGATEIAF
-255 PVGIRRVLLVT
+255 PAGIRRVLLVT

-282 EAIPG
+282 ENISG
-287 AEIITKVKCEALPD
+287 AEIITKVKCEALPE
-301 VSMRETVKACVDEY
+301 VSMKETVKACVDAY
-315 FGEVDAIVFV
+315 FEQVDAIVFV

-338 LAHKS
+338 LTHKS
-343 EDPAIVCMDEC
+343 KDPAIVCMDEC

-369 NALTQMLADVMWA
+369 NAFTQMLADVMWA

-410 DWEKAKAIS
+410 DWAKAKAIS
-419 AEVLAAGAEPVWMDA
+419 AEVLATGAKPVWVDEA
-434 RKSAGEADRVDA
+434 AGSQEEEKNACEICKVQKSTGIDGCENKVDGCENEIDVQKLQIGSHQVVITPQDVSVDA
-446 RESASEAD
+446 
-454 RVDIRE
+454 
-460 SAGEADRV
+460 
-468 DERESVGEADRVD
+468 
-481 ERESAGEA
+481 
-489 DRVDERGSA
+489 
-498 GEADRVDERESAG
+498 
-511 EIGSGSPLETG
+511 
-522 CEVGVGKGL
+522 
-531 GYRIG
+531 
-536 ERIQCTMNIGAYQVI
+536 Q
-551 VTPEKTIT
+551 
-559 DAKTL
+559 TL
-564 QLVPRCIVAG
+564 QLIPRCIVAG
-574 VGCKKGTP
+574 VGCKKGTS

-604 CAVASIDLKKEEA
+604 CAVASIDLKKNEV
-617 GLQEFCK
+617 GLLEFCE
-624 TRNVP
+624 TRKVP
-629 FETYTAEELQAV
+629 FKTYAAEELRAV
-641 PGTFSASEFVSGV
+641 PGIYSASEFVSGV

-667 YASEHGVSQ
+667 YASEHATNQG
-676 DHRLLRERAHE
+676 EP
-687 DELLLG
+687 LLG
-693 KQAKHG
+693 RQAKHG
-699 ELLLRKQANH
+699 ELLLRKQAH
-709 GELLLRKQAHEGVTV
+709 GGVTV
-724 ALSYVCS
+724 ALAYVCS

>member
-53 SAHMTLDAVV
+53 SAHMTLEDVV
-63 AVMREAEAAGKGTV
+63 SVMREAEVAGKGTV

-100 GIAYDVCPGVSA
+100 GITYDVCPGVSA

-154 AHRASLVLYLSSGL
+154 AHHASLVLYLSSGL
-168 ARKVRQELLLGG
+168 ARKVRQDLLLGG

-231 IYEKSKLYDAAFATE
+231 VYEKSRLYDAAFATE
-246 YRGATEIIL
+246 YRGATEIAF
-255 PVGIRRVLLVT
+255 PAGIRRVLLVT
-266 CSVRGYATMQ
+266 CSVHGYATMQ
-276 KLAKKL
+276 KMAKKL
-282 EAIPG
+282 ENISG
-287 AEIITKVKCEALPD
+287 AEIITKVKCEALPE
-301 VSMRETVKACVDEY
+301 VSMKETVKACVDEY
-315 FGEVDAIVFV
+315 FEQVDAIVFV

-394 RFSVDDYARKH
+394 RFSIDDYAREH

-410 DWEKAKAIS
+410 DWAKAKAIS
-419 AEVLAAGAEPVWMDA
+419 AEVLATGAEPVWIEEPA
-434 RKSAGEADRVDA
+434 VTQGEEKGACEIRKVQKSTGIDGCENRVDVK
-446 RESASEAD
+446 RLQ
-454 RVDIRE
+454 
-460 SAGEADRV
+460 
-468 DERESVGEADRVD
+468 
-481 ERESAGEA
+481 
-489 DRVDERGSA
+489 
-498 GEADRVDERESAG
+498 
-511 EIGSGSPLETG
+511 IGSH
-522 CEVGVGKGL
+522 
-531 GYRIG
+531 
-536 ERIQCTMNIGAYQVI
+536 QVI
-551 VTPEKTIT
+551 ITPKDVPV
-559 DAKTL
+559 DAQTL
-564 QLVPRCIVAG
+564 QLIPRCIVAG

-582 VDKIEHAVQDAFAKA
+582 VDKIEHAVQEAFAKA

-617 GLQEFCK
+617 GLLEFCE

-629 FETYTAEELQAV
+629 FETYAAEELQAV
-641 PGTFSASEFVSGV
+641 PGTYSASEFVSGV

-667 YASEHGVSQ
+667 YASEHDMNQ
-676 DHRLLRERAHE
+676 DQRLLRMQV
-687 DELLLG
+687 DGGELLLRKQAQDG
-693 KQAKHG
+693 ELLLRNQAKHG
-699 ELLLRKQANH
+699 ELLLRKQAY
-709 GELLLRKQAHEGVTV
+709 GGVTV
-724 ALSYVCS
+724 SLSYVCS
-731 E
+731 G